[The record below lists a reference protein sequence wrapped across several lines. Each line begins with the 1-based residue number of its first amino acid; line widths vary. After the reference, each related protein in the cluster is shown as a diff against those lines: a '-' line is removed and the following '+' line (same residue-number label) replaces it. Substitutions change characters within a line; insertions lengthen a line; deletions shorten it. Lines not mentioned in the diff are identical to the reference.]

1 MVFRCYIP
9 VVYAEIMN
17 TFFNNGIHMQKKMLK
32 QQKKVEAGQGR
43 EKTAQ
48 LVEEKEDDENIELY
62 KICHQLFV
70 RNQEAISLVEKLYMD
85 DYFVPDRKIEW
96 LERYKGGGNKSIFC
110 KRVLG

>member
-1 MVFRCYIP
+1 
-9 VVYAEIMN
+9 
-17 TFFNNGIHMQKKMLK
+17 LK
-32 QQKKVEAGQGR
+32 QARAGR
-43 EKTAQ
+43 TAQ

-70 RNQEAISLVEKLYMD
+70 RKQSLSLRNYTYMD
-85 DYFVPDRKIEW
+85 DYFVPDRKKEW

>member
-1 MVFRCYIP
+1 M
-9 VVYAEIMN
+9 
-17 TFFNNGIHMQKKMLK
+17 K
-32 QQKKVEAGQGR
+32 QGGQARAGR
-43 EKTAQ
+43 TAQ

-70 RNQEAISLVEKLYMD
+70 RKQSLSLRNYTYMD
-85 DYFVPDRKIEW
+85 DYFVPDRKKEW

>member
-1 MVFRCYIP
+1 
-9 VVYAEIMN
+9 
-17 TFFNNGIHMQKKMLK
+17 MLK

-43 EKTAQ
+43 ENCTTTG
-48 LVEEKEDDENIELY
+48 EDDENIELY

-70 RNQEAISLVEKLYMD
+70 RKQSLSLRNYTYMD
-85 DYFVPDRKIEW
+85 DYFVPDRKKEW